1 MDSKSSEHVTQ
12 LLLRVSEGDKQAAS
26 ELLPLVY
33 DELRRLAQYRMA
45 RLAPGQTL
53 QATALVHEAYMR
65 VVGSEDPGWDS
76 RAHFFGAAAQAMR
89 NIVVDRARR
98 RGRIKHGGGM
108 KRVDLH
114 EATMGGEQ
122 DAGEVLALDEA
133 LKQLEQTDERKGRIV
148 TLRYFGGLAMDEIAT
163 LLNVST
169 RTIEREWRFARAW
182 LRRELSGDA
191 PPEAAGES

>member
-1 MDSKSSEHVTQ
+1 MSEVTRILETIENGNQ
-12 LLLRVSEGDKQAAS
+12 QAAE

-33 DELRRLAQYRMA
+33 DELRRLAQYRMS

-65 VVGSEDPGWDS
+65 VVGGEDPGWDS

-98 RGRIKHGGGM
+98 RGRIKHGGGF
-108 KRVDLH
+108 KRVDLN
-114 EATMGGEQ
+114 EATLGGEQ
-122 DAGEVLALDEA
+122 DAGDVLALDEA
-133 LKQLEQTDERKGRIV
+133 LKQLEQTDARKGRIV
-148 TLRYFGGLAMDEIAT
+148 TLRYFGGLAMDEIAS
-163 LLNVST
+163 LLDVST

-182 LRRELSGDA
+182 LRRELSGEPPPGADA
-191 PPEAAGES
+191 AE